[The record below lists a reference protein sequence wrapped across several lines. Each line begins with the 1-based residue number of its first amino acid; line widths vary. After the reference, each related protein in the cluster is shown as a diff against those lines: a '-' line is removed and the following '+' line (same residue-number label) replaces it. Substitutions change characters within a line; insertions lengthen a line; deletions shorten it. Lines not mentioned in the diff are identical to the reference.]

1 MSGSDFGSRNNV
13 MFGLWIQQQRQ
24 VQTLDPATTPTSSS
38 DFGSSNLLTL
48 GALHLQ
54 EGLADIGPILR
65 PDLETAESAV
75 EENDRVYRLQ
85 GRQHIEEG
93 AVAHVP
99 QRVNDAEHAPSH
111 VQHTPDKQDR
121 RTFAASDEAA
131 EAALLLDNSEPG
143 EVGQKVGDE
152 DADA

>member
-1 MSGSDFGSRNNV
+1 MPFIFEPLEDFSGHLGHLSNVQAPRRASERKVLHSDLR
-13 MFGLWIQQQRQ
+13 
-24 VQTLDPATTPTSSS
+24 AS
-38 DFGSSNLLTL
+38 DLLVFR
-48 GALHLQ
+48 ALHLQ
-54 EGLADIGPILR
+54 EGLADVGPVLS
-65 PDLETAESAV
+65 PNLETAKTTV
-75 EENDRVYRLQ
+75 EQDDGVDGLQ
-85 GRQHIEEG
+85 GRQHVEEG